1 MTNVAFKALLV
12 EGTSGAGKSTLVDA
26 LIRRHVGTASPRK
39 IRTLVHLAQSH
50 TYGPLAVPEDENTL
64 TISQNVE
71 HLEKIVSL
79 LEWLHAGVKQHTK
92 PWCFTV
98 IDTLHLTHCCRPG
111 VVKWTDVASFDERLA
126 ALGCKLL
133 FVDASPQSLW
143 NWGIKPRT
151 SEQFMQYARKFGQTH
166 EEIHQYFVN
175 EQESLLRLYAQSVMP
190 KLSVQNVDGPD
201 EIVDAAYEFWNS

>member
-12 EGTSGAGKSTLVDA
+12 EGTSGAGKSTLIDA
-26 LIRRHVGTASPRK
+26 LIRRHVGAASPRK
-39 IRTLVHLAQSH
+39 IRTLVHLAQAH

-64 TISQNVE
+64 TISQNAE

-133 FVDASPQSLW
+133 FVGASPQSLW